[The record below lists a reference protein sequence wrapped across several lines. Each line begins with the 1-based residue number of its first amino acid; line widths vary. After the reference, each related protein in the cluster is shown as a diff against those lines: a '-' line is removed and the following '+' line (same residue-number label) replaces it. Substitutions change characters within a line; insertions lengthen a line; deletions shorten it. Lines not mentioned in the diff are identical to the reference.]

1 MNENVKTISQCCF
14 YLDLHSVLRSSFI
27 EICSVVF
34 LWSCKETKLT
44 EKQTDTSE
52 NKKLP
57 VGGESQEVFPDP
69 KLTSSKR
76 FLSEKKHIYSL
87 HRFFSQ
93 LSKLLFIA
101 RHKFPELNVPTVQN
115 TQRLFL
121 LYLLTWMTK
130 KSRKSSCL
138 RSWKQK
144 CFDQT
149 WMDHKNRRQLL
160 VEQNYCVLLWNPSL
174 NHR

>member
-1 MNENVKTISQCCF
+1 MLKQSHNVGS
-14 YLDLHSVLRSSFI
+14 HSVLRSSFI

-76 FLSEKKHIYSL
+76 FLSEKKQIYSL
-87 HRFFSQ
+87 RRFFSQ

-101 RHKFPELNVPTVQN
+101 RHKFPEPNVPTVQN
-115 TQRLFL
+115 TQTPFTLF
-121 LYLLTWMTK
+121 TDMNDK
-130 KSRKSSCL
+130 E
-138 RSWKQK
+138 KQK
-144 CFDQT
+144 VVMFKKLEAEMF
-149 WMDHKNRRQLL
+149 WPNMNG
-160 VEQNYCVLLWNPSL
+160 S
-174 NHR
+174 